1 MGKRPRG
8 APVPSHAARQAPEIK
23 EKWSPS
29 VGRPHAFQSPPCLW
43 RLRVLLALTCP
54 ARALFH
60 ALLPAAAV
68 WAWVSLLGF
77 SAARQRVSPLP
88 PPP

>member
-8 APVPSHAARQAPEIK
+8 PRPQPCRPASSRNK

-29 VGRPHAFQSPPCLW
+29 VGHPHAFQSPPCLW